1 MKHYIL
7 DTNIIL
13 DEPTNI
19 SVLFDEG
26 QNHLIIP
33 DVVLDEVDN
42 KKSGHETI
50 NYNARSFAR
59 SLQDAEIMKIDK
71 NDKANIITMEC
82 DKYILDIV
90 TLNDYIIDPD
100 PKIRNDRK
108 IIQVAEYTHNK
119 YKDTGEEV
127 IFVTLDI
134 MARIRAMSIGIKSQ
148 GFGKKEDTEFD
159 FLLKI
164 EGEHEQEFKVENI
177 PNSEKYFGLEV
188 FNGLYSLHYVRNGE
202 VFIQVDDKVLSRQN
216 VTPVNMRQKMLSAL
230 IMNETYNVV
239 VSSSPAGSGKNTVAL
254 SAAMRLMDTTDRF
267 DKIVYIRNT
276 IESSDVELGYLPGS
290 KEDKIAP
297 YLSPLFSSL
306 EFIVLNKHKQKKL
319 STEDLEDKVSGLVK
333 KYNIQPKAQ
342 GFLRG
347 DNIRKAIVILD
358 ECQNNGVSDGK
369 TIISRLDSDSKLIA
383 IGSNNQIDNKYINKH
398 TSLLTF
404 LNEKSRNGDN
414 MNVNVAAMNLT
425 KTIRSNIA
433 EWADTW

>member
-13 DEPTNI
+13 DEPTNV
-19 SVLFDEG
+19 SVLFDKG

-59 SLQDAEIMKIDK
+59 SLQDAEILNIDQ
-71 NDKANIITMEC
+71 NDKSNIITMESEEY
-82 DKYILDIV
+82 KLDVV

-108 IIQVAEYTHNK
+108 IIQVAEYIHDK
-119 YKDTGEEV
+119 YKDSDDEV

-134 MARIRAMSIGIKSQ
+134 MARIRAMSIGIESQ
-148 GFGKKEDTEFD
+148 GFGKKEDID
-159 FLLKI
+159 FNFLMKI
-164 EGEHEQEFKVENI
+164 EMEHIPEFKVEDI

-188 FNGLYSLHYVRNGE
+188 FNGVYSLFYVRSGE
-202 VFIQVDDKVLSRQN
+202 VFIQIDDKTLSRQN
-216 VTPVNMRQKMLSAL
+216 VTPANIRQKMLSSL
-230 IMNETYNVV
+230 LLNETYNVV
-239 VSSSPAGSGKNTVAL
+239 ICDAPAGSGKNTVAI
-254 SAAMRLMDTTDRF
+254 SAAMRLLDTTDRY
-267 DKIVYIRNT
+267 DKIIYIRNT

-306 EFIVLNKHKQKKL
+306 EFIILNKHKQKKF
-319 STEDLEDKVSGLVK
+319 STEALEDKVSELVK
-333 KYNIQPKAQ
+333 KYNIQPRAQ

-358 ECQNNGVSDGK
+358 ECQNNGVSDGR
-369 TIISRLDSDSKLIA
+369 TIISRLDNNSKLIA

-404 LNEKSRNGDN
+404 LNEKARDGDN

-425 KTIRSNIA
+425 KTIRSDIA
-433 EWADTW
+433 EWADTF